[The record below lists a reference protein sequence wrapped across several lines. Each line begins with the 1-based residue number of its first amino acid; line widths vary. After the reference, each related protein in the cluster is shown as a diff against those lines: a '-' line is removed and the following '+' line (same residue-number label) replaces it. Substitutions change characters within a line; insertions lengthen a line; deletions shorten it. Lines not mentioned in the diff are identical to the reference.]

1 MTRARSLLLLAA
13 SAVACASESEPYEG
27 PPLPWPYEAFPE
39 VVDPFSNLSTPEKV
53 ELGRLL
59 FYDPILSRDKK
70 TACATCHSEVW
81 GLADGLPLSVGV
93 DGEGPTGPGREGPNV
108 TTRNAQTL
116 WNVAFRAELF
126 WDGRSP
132 SLEAQ
137 ALEPIRAERELDM
150 DLDHVV
156 ARIDAAPGY
165 ESLFRAAFP
174 DEVEPVSAA
183 NVAKALAAFQR
194 SFVSNRAP
202 YDQYVKGDA
211 NALSEDQL
219 AGMQLFA
226 DAGCASCHAPPL
238 FESPRYEQRVESADI
253 GRELVTGAAADRGR
267 LRVPTLRNLR
277 ETGPYFHD
285 GSTVTLEDAV
295 LREATTSAAR
305 GEGQALDA
313 GQAALVAVFLRK
325 SLMDRTRE
333 PSRPDRVPSGLA
345 VPKDGFRIPR

>member
-1 MTRARSLLLLAA
+1 MNRLRSLLLLAA
-13 SAVACASESEPYEG
+13 SAAVAACAAESESYDG
-27 PPLPWPYEAFPE
+27 PPLPWAYEPFPE
-39 VVDPFSNLSTPEKV
+39 ALDPFSNVSTPEKV

-59 FYDPILSRDKK
+59 FYDPILSRDEK

-116 WNVAFRAELF
+116 WNVAFRDELF
-126 WDGRSP
+126 WDGRTR

-137 ALEPIRAERELDM
+137 ALEPIRAVNELDM
-150 DLDHVV
+150 EVDDVLV
-156 ARIDAAPGY
+156 RIEAAPGY
-165 ESLFRAAFP
+165 KALFRAAFP
-174 DEVEPVSAA
+174 DDVETISAD
-183 NVAKALAAFQR
+183 NIAKALAAFQR

-202 YDQYVKGDA
+202 YDQYVAGDA
-211 NALSEDQL
+211 NALSDEQL

-226 DAGCASCHAPPL
+226 DAGCAGCHVPPL
-238 FESPRYEQRVESADI
+238 FESGRYEQRVESADI
-253 GRELVTGAAADRGR
+253 GRELVTGDAADRGR

-277 ETGPYFHD
+277 ETGPYFHN

-295 LREATTSAAR
+295 LREANTSAAR
-305 GEGQALDA
+305 GEGSALDA
-313 GQAALVAVFLRK
+313 EQAALVAVFLRK

-333 PSRPDRVPSGLA
+333 
-345 VPKDGFRIPR
+345 

>member
-1 MTRARSLLLLAA
+1 MTRFGSLLLLVVGA
-13 SAVACASESEPYEG
+13 ACASESEPYEG
-27 PPLPWPYEAFPE
+27 PPLPWPHEAFPE
-39 VVDPFSNLSTPEKV
+39 VVDPFSNVSTPEKV

-59 FYDPILSRDKK
+59 FYDPILSRDEK

-81 GLADGLPLSVGV
+81 GLADGLALAVGV

-116 WNVAFRAELF
+116 WNVAFREELF
-126 WDGRSP
+126 WDGRST

-150 DLDHVV
+150 ALPDVV
-156 ARIDAAPGY
+156 ARIEAAPAY
-165 ESLFRAAFP
+165 RPLFRAAFP
-174 DEVEPVSAA
+174 DDVEPVSAD

-202 YDQYVKGDA
+202 YDQYVAGDA

-226 DAGCASCHAPPL
+226 DAGCAVCHAPPL
-238 FESPRYEQRVESADI
+238 FEARRYEQRVEGGDI
-253 GRELVTGAAADRGR
+253 GREGVTGATADRGR

-285 GSTVTLEDAV
+285 GSTATLEEAV
-295 LREATTSAAR
+295 QREASTSAAR
-305 GEGQALDA
+305 GEGSALDE

-333 PSRPDRVPSGLA
+333 PSRPDHVPSGLA